1 MIFERF
7 FDSFAAALE
16 NEIEPT
22 VAGQKTRRNNTTN
35 LIKVKLSLKGKDK
48 RY

>member
-22 VAGQKTRRNNTTN
+22 VAGQKNE
-35 LIKVKLSLKGKDK
+35 KE
-48 RY
+48 